1 MPPETYNS
9 KDRRFLTRLMDAHVP
24 NASRNPRVVEN
35 RPPVFETQPNPEE
48 IRERFR
54 LAEKT
59 VGELLKLVAPRCN
72 EIIDGA
78 GAQPAEVSAVMTETR
93 RLALEMFE
101 NLREME
107 RLFGLPENF
116 VAALERIGRSVST
129 SMNES
134 APELK
139 RFRMISESL
148 DLLRK
153 YLEMDYAGIWLLKD
167 GKGVPLHESGSLH
180 PSSNHDVIE
189 EQVALAIAGTEDGR
203 FAYLDPSDSED
214 GGVDAVFIF
223 RNIEGRAIGYLLLD
237 DYNTAHD
244 IDMDQISQV
253 AETYYVHLHA
263 VIHEEESA
271 LAKKEL
277 EDIKGELERMRS
289 ELQNTRFDQLTG
301 LLRKDAAEE
310 LLKNSIER
318 VRRTEGSSVLCIID
332 IDHFKKVND
341 TYGHLTGNDVLSE
354 LGKILTG
361 KGNGYVPRGGDVPC
375 RWGGEEF
382 IMLFNETNEAG
393 ATSAAERISSAVKKM
408 RFDNGKSGEFGITV
422 TVGMV
427 EINTSEVR
435 ELPRDA
441 DLLSHYFELADKA
454 LYFGKRNGRDRIV
467 CYGKG
472 EGDPEADFNQA
483 PPETPETPTVLQTV
497 KRVSRSVSER
507 IEGSMANRKFGKK
520 KSGNSVRERKG
531 PNWPRRAKPKGG
543 ENDT

>member
-1 MPPETYNS
+1 
-9 KDRRFLTRLMDAHVP
+9 MDAPVP
-24 NASRNPRVVEN
+24 LTPRNPRVVEN
-35 RPPVFETQPNPEE
+35 SPRVFEAQPNPEE

-59 VGELLKLVAPRCN
+59 VSELLKLVAPRCN
-72 EIIDGA
+72 ELIDGT
-78 GAQPAEVSAVMTETR
+78 GQPTEVSVVMGETR
-93 RLALEMFE
+93 RLVLEMFE

-134 APELK
+134 APELR

-167 GKGVPLHESGSLH
+167 GKGVPLHESGTLH
-180 PSSNHDVIE
+180 PSSNHGIIE
-189 EQVALAIAGTEDGR
+189 EQVALAIEGTKDGR

-223 RNIEGRAIGYLLLD
+223 RNIEGKPIGYLLLD
-237 DYNTAHD
+237 DYDTAHD
-244 IDMDQISQV
+244 IDMDQISQI

-277 EDIKGELERMRS
+277 LDIKSELERMRS
-289 ELQNTRFDQLTG
+289 ELHNTRFDQLTG

-310 LLKNSIER
+310 LLKNAIER
-318 VRRTEGSSVLCIID
+318 VRRTEGSAVLCMID

-341 TYGHLTGNDVLSE
+341 THGHLMGNEVLSK
-354 LGKILTG
+354 LGNVLTG
-361 KGNGYVPRGGDVPC
+361 KGDGYTPRRIDIPC

-382 IMLFNETNEAG
+382 IMLFDETNEAG
-393 ATSAAERISSAVKKM
+393 ATSAAERISAAIKKL
-408 RFDNGKSGEFGITV
+408 RFKDGNSGEEFGITV

-427 EINTSEVR
+427 GVRTAEVR
-435 ELPRDA
+435 EIPRET
-441 DLLSHYFELADKA
+441 DLLAHYFELADRA
-454 LYFGKRNGRDRIV
+454 LYYGKRNGRDQIV
-467 CYGKG
+467 SYEAGKT
-472 EGDPEADFNQA
+472 DPENA
-483 PPETPETPTVLQTV
+483 PSEPTARQTAR
-497 KRVSRSVSER
+497 RVSRSISET
-507 IEGSMANRKFGKK
+507 IDGTSANRKFGKK
-520 KSGNSVRERKG
+520 KAPNAVRGRIKV
-531 PNWPRRAKPKGG
+531 
-543 ENDT
+543 T